1 MKINVNIGPN
11 KITYH
16 MSAER
21 KVFRS
26 EVCFLK

>member
-1 MKINVNIGPN
+1 MKINVDIGPN
-11 KITYH
+11 KKNYH

-21 KVFRS
+21 KAWRS